1 MADQRTSSMQ
11 KLSSVS
17 SEKTRNLDSLE
28 QALHASR
35 RVCGALREMLSATC
49 PSVDWT
55 HLGNI
60 RVTDEKIVLFVKN
73 ALQKTKL
80 RQILPRLEAA
90 TQSSGFIQAI
100 EIVVRPT
107 SQTLTPK
114 EVFSSEKPR
123 EGDAEGASYMEKKAE
138 TLIDGNVKEALLSL
152 AKTLRD

>member
-11 KLSSVS
+11 KLASVS
-17 SEKTRNLDSLE
+17 SGKTRNLDSLDE
-28 QALHASR
+28 ALVASR
-35 RVCGALREMLSATC
+35 RVCVALREMLSATC

-107 SQTLTPK
+107 SQARASK
-114 EVFSSEKPR
+114 EVLSTEKPR
-123 EGDAEGASYMEKKAE
+123 VGDDKGASYMEKKAE
-138 TLIDGNVKEALLSL
+138 SLVDGEVKEALMSL
-152 AKTLRD
+152 AKTLRN

>member
-17 SEKTRNLDSLE
+17 GEKTRNLDNLD
-28 QALHASR
+28 QTLLASR
-35 RVCGALREMLSATC
+35 RACVALKEMLSATC

-55 HLGNI
+55 NLGNI

-100 EIVVRPT
+100 EIVVRPV

-114 EVFSSEKPR
+114 EVFSGEKAR
-123 EGDAEGASYMEKKAE
+123 KGDAEGASYMEKKAE
-138 TLIDGNVKEALLSL
+138 TLLEGDVKEALLSL
-152 AKTLRD
+152 AKTLQN

>member
-11 KLSSVS
+11 KLASVS
-17 SEKTRNLDSLE
+17 SGKTRNLDSLDE
-28 QALHASR
+28 ALVASR
-35 RVCGALREMLSATC
+35 RVCVALREMLSATC

-90 TQSSGFIQAI
+90 TQASGFIQAI

-107 SQTLTPK
+107 PQARASK
-114 EVFSSEKPR
+114 EVLSTEKPR
-123 EGDAEGASYMEKKAE
+123 KGNSEGASYMEKKAE
-138 TLIDGNVKEALLSL
+138 TLIDGEVKEALMSL
-152 AKTLRD
+152 AKTLRN